1 MSDFPPLVISAITLR
16 KVLQTGEWQLHQVKT
31 NKGTFELGP
40 IENKVNQQSVIQLTE
55 VLSRTIKE
63 QLDAF
68 LETEKPPEKPSE
80 K

>member
-1 MSDFPPLVISAITLR
+1 MSNFPPLVISAITLR

-40 IENKVNQQSVIQLTE
+40 IENRANQQSIMQLTE
-55 VLSRTIKE
+55 ILSRTIKE
-63 QLDAF
+63 QIDSF
-68 LETEKPPEKPSE
+68 IESEKPPEKPSE